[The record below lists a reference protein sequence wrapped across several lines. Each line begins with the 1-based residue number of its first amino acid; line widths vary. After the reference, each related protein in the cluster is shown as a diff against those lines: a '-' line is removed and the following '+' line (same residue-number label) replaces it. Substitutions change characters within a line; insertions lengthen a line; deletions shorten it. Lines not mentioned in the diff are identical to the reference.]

1 VLSSL
6 TSLDAQRLEQ
16 KTEIWPVTRYPGK
29 TVDPNFS
36 RAICFVLITIIV
48 SASARAACARETG
61 YDENTEIVV
70 NGKIRQTLAGPY
82 LGFQC
87 FIVQTKSKCF
97 HVLTAP
103 HWFARHVG
111 LNPKIGTEVEV
122 VGSKFFGVD
131 GSLYLLAKSLTF
143 VESGRQIMLR
153 DKTCKPVWIGAG
165 SRESSCLRIFYTKP

>member
-1 VLSSL
+1 M
-6 TSLDAQRLEQ
+6 Q
-16 KTEIWPVTRYPGK
+16 YPCR

-36 RAICFVLITIIV
+36 RVIFFVLLTVIV
-48 SASARAACARETG
+48 SASARHACAKEAG

-87 FIVQTKSKCF
+87 FIVQSKSKSF
-97 HVLTAP
+97 RVLTAP

-111 LNPKIGTEVEV
+111 LNPQTGTEVEV

-153 DKTCKPVWIGAG
+153 DKACKPVWRGGAG
-165 SRESSCLRIFYTKP
+165 VRESSCLRIFYTKP